1 MAFNLGGFAA
11 GAATAVTT
19 RIREEEDRIQK
30 RLEESRRDAR
40 ALRLRKEAEREAEKK
55 ATEEAI
61 GALTFM
67 GYNPETAQY
76 IAGQGKTAVS
86 LASDAGQRAMQR
98 GLDVS
103 TIINLPEINTAKDVN
118 ETIEGGT
125 PTQDVIFGGF
135 DREAYQKLYQEP
147 DEISNSF
154 GARLAVLS
162 QKQLKTNDPDKI
174 ADYERQKT
182 KILKDLRAM
191 KEAESIKD
199 GEKGPSFSLGTIQ
212 SNVNS
217 AFKMQ
222 LSLFDL
228 GMDIEGRIIGTF
240 EGKEAQAE
248 VARLRAADYLE
259 GTYGSLED
267 AVMNDG
273 ITTLRSQAASNL
285 KNDRDSVL
293 AAGPLSPDLSF
304 KNEKDLLSKINTL
317 DIGQVVSIPNVGE
330 FVYTQIV
337 NPVTGLPFY

>member
-1 MAFNLGGFAA
+1 MAFNFGAMVA
-11 GAATAVTT
+11 GASEAVTT
-19 RIREEEDRIQK
+19 RIRVNEDRMQK

-67 GYNPETAQY
+67 GFAPETASY
-76 IAGQGKTAVS
+76 IASQGKTAVA
-86 LASDAGQRAMQR
+86 LASDAGQRAVQR
-98 GLDVS
+98 GLDIN
-103 TIINLPEINTAKDVN
+103 TIINLPVTKTGSDIN
-118 ETIEGGT
+118 ETIDGT
-125 PTQDVIFGGF
+125 DPRDTVFGGF
-135 DREAYQKLYQEP
+135 DREAYQSLYQDP
-147 DEISNSF
+147 DEVSNSF
-154 GARLAVLS
+154 GATLAKLS
-162 QKQLKTNDPDKI
+162 QKQLQTNDPEKI
-174 ADYERQKT
+174 AEYERRKKQV
-182 KILKDLRAM
+182 LKDLRAM

-199 GEKGPSFSLGTIQ
+199 GEKGPSFTLGTVQ

-228 GMDIEGRIIGTF
+228 GMDMEGNIIGKI

-259 GTYGSLED
+259 GTYASLED

-273 ITTLRSQAASNL
+273 ITTLRSQATSNL
-285 KNDRDSVL
+285 KNYVDSTL
-293 AAGPLSPDLSF
+293 AAGGATPYTSEEELMR
-304 KNEKDLLSKINTL
+304 NVNTL
-317 DIGQVVSIPNVGE
+317 KIGDVVSIPNVGS
-330 FVYTQIV
+330 FVYTQVI

>member
-67 GYNPETAQY
+67 GYSPETAQY
-76 IAGQGKTAVS
+76 IAGQGKTAVA

-98 GLDVS
+98 GLDVN
-103 TIINLPEINTAKDVN
+103 TMINLPDVNTAKDVN
-118 ETIEGGT
+118 ETIEGST

-135 DREAYQKLYQEP
+135 DRESYQTLYEDP

-154 GARLAVLS
+154 GARLDVLS

-228 GMDIEGRIIGTF
+228 GMDMEGNIIGKIEGR
-240 EGKEAQAE
+240 EAQAE
-248 VARLRAADYLE
+248 VAMLRAADYLE

-285 KNDRDSVL
+285 KNYRDSVL
-293 AAGPLSPDLSF
+293 AAGPLSPDLIF

-337 NPVTGLPFY
+337 NPITGLPFY

>member
-40 ALRLRKEAEREAEKK
+40 ALRLRKEAERESEKK

-98 GLDVS
+98 GLDIN
-103 TIINLPEINTAKDVN
+103 TIYNLPDVN
-118 ETIEGGT
+118 TSLDVDETINGT
-125 PTQDVIFGGF
+125 DTTDTVFGGF

-228 GMDIEGRIIGTF
+228 GMDMEGNIIGKIEGR
-240 EGKEAQAE
+240 EAQAE

-285 KNDRDSVL
+285 KNYRDSVL
-293 AAGPLSPDLSF
+293 AAGPLSPDLIF

-337 NPVTGLPFY
+337 NPITGLPFY